1 MWIQNVFELVESQGG
16 GGERCYIPLDK
27 GGSRIKSPR
36 SVASHCSHPTTCFCS
51 FLPGTGTQACK
62 PHNLVSSGASPASWA
77 SLPLEKAGAS
87 RSPSTAETTAPLL
100 TVLTVNTE
108 PLFSSLLP
116 AEGSFLPLDLGAVRE
131 GGRGALQ

>member
-16 GGERCYIPLDK
+16 SGERCYTPLDK

-36 SVASHCSHPTTCFCS
+36 SGASHCSHPTVCFCS
-51 FLPGTGTQACK
+51 VPQA
-62 PHNLVSSGASPASWA
+62 LGYRRARRTTWSAFGASPASWA
-77 SLPLEKAGAS
+77 SLPLGKAGAS

-100 TVLTVNTE
+100 TVLTVSTE

-131 GGRGALQ
+131 GGHGALQ